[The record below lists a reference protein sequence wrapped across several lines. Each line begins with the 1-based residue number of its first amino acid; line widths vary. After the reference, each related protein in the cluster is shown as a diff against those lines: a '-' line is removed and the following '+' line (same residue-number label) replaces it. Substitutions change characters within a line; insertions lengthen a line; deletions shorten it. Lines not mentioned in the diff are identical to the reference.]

1 MIEFSHVSKLFGAQK
16 AVNDLN
22 LNFQEGSFSVLIGTS
37 GSGKS
42 TTLKMI
48 NRLVEHDSGEIRFA
62 GEEIRSLPVLELR
75 RRMGYAI
82 QSIGLFPHWSVAQ
95 NIATV
100 PQLQK
105 WSRARIDDRIDEL
118 MTLLGLESNL
128 RERYPH
134 QLSGGQQQRVGV
146 ARALAAD
153 PQVLLMDEP
162 FGALDPVTR
171 GALQQEMTRIHRLL
185 GRTIVLVTH
194 DIDEALRLAEHLVF
208 GIAVTRPWGAEF
220 RPLVE
225 TIAAVGQTFPPVAVL
240 AIAVPVIGFGLQ
252 PAIIALILYGV
263 LPVLQATLAGLG
275 AIDASVTEVAK
286 GMGMSRGQR
295 LRKVEL
301 PLAAPVILAG
311 VRTSVIINIGTATI
325 ASTVGASTLGTP
337 IIIGLSG
344 FNTAYVIQGA
354 LLVALAAIIADRLF
368 ERLVQ
373 ALSQHAK

>member
-1 MIEFSHVSKLFGAQK
+1 MKMLRDPLFWLIALFVALIFWLPYSQPLFAALFPQLPRPVYQQESFAALALAHFWLVGISSLF
-16 AVNDLN
+16 AVI
-22 LNFQEGSFSVLIGTS
+22 IGT
-37 GSGKS
+37 
-42 TTLKMI
+42 
-48 NRLVEHDSGEIRFA
+48 
-62 GEEIRSLPVLELR
+62 
-75 RRMGYAI
+75 
-82 QSIGLFPHWSVAQ
+82 
-95 NIATV
+95 
-100 PQLQK
+100 
-105 WSRARIDDRIDEL
+105 
-118 MTLLGLESNL
+118 
-128 RERYPH
+128 
-134 QLSGGQQQRVGV
+134 
-146 ARALAAD
+146 
-153 PQVLLMDEP
+153 
-162 FGALDPVTR
+162 GA
-171 GALQQEMTRIHRLL
+171 
-185 GRTIVLVTH
+185 
-194 DIDEALRLAEHLVF
+194 

-344 FNTAYVIQGA
+344 FNTAYLIQGA
-354 LLVALAAIIADRLF
+354 YWWHWRRSSQTACLKGWCRRLASTQNKGITCEHDATNSA
-368 ERLVQ
+368 
-373 ALSQHAK
+373 